1 MKRQLKSNLWK
12 KKPTKLCSTK
22 SQSLSGLFR
31 IILQEFRPCALNQ
44 SHNTKPELHSY
55 TEVRLHQNR
64 IKIQYKVSYSSDC
77 YRHLD
82 LSFVSLF
89 FVRSNPVF
97 FSNLCIQNYNQI
109 QHWPTNNLK
118 AFIYPAAHSLPHHI
132 NLHVLFNAEIA
143 LNGTEKSFTSA
154 GMHSY
159 YSCSLQLNIQLLPQC
174 SEQSHGRSSYLP
186 W

>member
-1 MKRQLKSNLWK
+1 MATKKQSLK
-12 KKPTKLCSTK
+12 KKANTKLCSTK
-22 SQSLSGLFR
+22 SQSLSSLFR
-31 IILQEFRPCALNQ
+31 IILQEFRPCALKQ
-44 SHNTKPELHSY
+44 SHNTNPELHRY
-55 TEVRLHQNR
+55 IEVRLHQSR
-64 IKIQYKVSYSSDC
+64 IKVQYKASYSSDC

-118 AFIYPAAHSLPHHI
+118 AFRYPAAHSPPHHI
-132 NLHVLFNAEIA
+132 NLHVLFNAEIV
-143 LNGTEKSFTSA
+143 LNGRAKSSTTA

-159 YSCSLQLNIQLLPQC
+159 YYVHCN
-174 SEQSHGRSSYLP
+174 
-186 W
+186 